1 MNPEIKDLIE
11 VSRYYGQDKAY
22 VIAGG
27 GNTSYKNEKQLW
39 IKASGI
45 NLGNIDENGFCVL
58 DRAKLNDIPNQE
70 FSDDPV
76 KREEEVKNAL
86 MNSRVDP
93 GSGLRPSVET
103 SLHNLFSYN
112 FVVHTHSTLVNGL
125 MCSNQAEQ
133 KTKEIFG
140 KEVLF
145 VPYSDPGYILFKI
158 IAEKIAQY
166 NQKFNRDPQIVLIQ
180 NHGIFVAADTT
191 DEIKGIYAG
200 VETKLKSTFE
210 TFPESE
216 ELSVSAKMAEVLPA
230 VRMLLSE
237 EKLKVAT
244 AFNSSWIANFITGK
258 DTFNKGIASPFNP
271 DQMVYCLSEY
281 LFVESE
287 GTAEEIVSE
296 TQSKIE
302 EFRNRRGIMPKIIFI
317 QNEGVIAVEDSA
329 VSVSYL
335 KDMVNDFCQIT
346 QLTENFGGSHPLTP
360 KQVEFIEN
368 WEVEN
373 YRKKV
378 SLGGKAQGSLENK
391 TVIVTGAAQGFGAGI
406 AEILFKEGA
415 NIVVADLNEEKG
427 KEFAGQLNAKGTKN
441 KAYFLPVNVAEAA
454 SVESLVQQTVLYFGG
469 LDVMISNAGILHA
482 GSLDEMEQKTFELMT
497 TVNYTG
503 YFLCAKYAQKVMK
516 IQHRYKPDFYMDIIQ
531 INSKSGL
538 KGSNKNFAYAG
549 GKFGGIGLTQSFAL
563 ELMPFHIKVNSICP
577 GNYFDG
583 PLWSDPEKGLFVQY
597 LEAGKV
603 PGAKTIADVKAF
615 YEAQVPAGR
624 GCTPLDVAKAIF
636 YVIDQQ
642 YETGQ
647 AVPVTGGQN
656 MLK

>member
-27 GNTSYKNEKQLW
+27 GNTSFKNEKHLW

-45 NLGNIDENGFCVL
+45 NLGNIDKNGFCVL
-58 DRAKLNDIPNQE
+58 DRAKLNDIPNQQ
-70 FSDDPV
+70 FSSDPV
-76 KREEEVKNAL
+76 QREEEVKNSL

-93 GSGLRPSVET
+93 DSGLRPSVET
-103 SLHNLFSYN
+103 SLHNLFSSRY
-112 FVVHTHSTLVNGL
+112 VVHTHSTLVNGL

-133 KTKEIFG
+133 KTREIFG
-140 KEVLF
+140 EEVLF

-158 IAEKIAQY
+158 IAEKIAEY
-166 NQKFNRDPQIVLIQ
+166 NQKFGHDPQIVLIQ

-216 ELSVSAKMAEVLPA
+216 ELSVSEKMAEVLPA
-230 VRMLLSE
+230 VRMLLSD

-244 AFNSSWIANFITGK
+244 AFNSSWISGFIT
-258 DTFNKGIASPFNP
+258 NKQKFDEWLARPYNP

-281 LFVESE
+281 LFIENE
-287 GTAEEIVSE
+287 GTSKEIIAEAQ
-296 TQSKIE
+296 TKIE
-302 EFRNRRGIMPKIIFI
+302 AFRNRRGFMPKIIFI
-317 QNEGVIAVEDSA
+317 QNEGVIAAEDSA
-329 VSVSYL
+329 VSVGYL
-335 KDMVNDFCQIT
+335 KDMVNDFCRIAK
-346 QLTENFGGSHPLTP
+346 LTENFGGPHPLTP
-360 KQVEFIEN
+360 SQVEFIEN

-378 SLGGKAQGSLENK
+378 SLGGKALGRLENK

-406 AEILFKEGA
+406 AEILFSEGA

-427 KEFAGQLNAKGTKN
+427 KEFAGKLNEKGTKN
-441 KAYFLPVNVAEAA
+441 RAYFLPVNVAEAA
-454 SVESLVQQTVLYFGG
+454 SVESMVQQTVLHFGG

-482 GSLDEMEQKTFELMT
+482 GSLDEMDPKTFELIT
-497 TVNYTG
+497 KVNYTG

-516 IQHRYKPDFYMDIIQ
+516 VQHRYKPGYYMDIIQ

-563 ELMPFHIKVNSICP
+563 ELIPFHIKVNSICP
-577 GNYFDG
+577 GNFFDG
-583 PLWSDPEKGLFVQY
+583 PLWGDPERGLFVQY

-603 PGAKTIADVKAF
+603 PGAKTISDVKAF
-615 YEAQVPAGR
+615 YEGQVPAGR
-624 GCTPLDVAKAIF
+624 GCTPEDVTKAIF

-656 MLK
+656 MLR

>member
-1 MNPEIKDLIE
+1 MIPEIKELIE

-27 GNTSYKNEKQLW
+27 GNTSYKNEQHLW
-39 IKASGI
+39 IKASGV
-45 NLGNIDENGFCVL
+45 NLGEIDENGFCVL
-58 DRAKLNDIPNQE
+58 DRSKLNEIPNLQ
-70 FSDDPV
+70 FSEDPV

-86 MNSRVDP
+86 MNSRVNPD
-93 GSGLRPSVET
+93 SGLRPSVET

-125 MCSNQAEQ
+125 MCSNQAEE
-133 KTKEIFG
+133 KTTEIFG
-140 KEVLF
+140 EKVLY

-158 IAEKIAQY
+158 IAENIAEY
-166 NQKFNRDPQIVLIQ
+166 NLEFGRDPQIVLIQ

-200 VETKLKSTFE
+200 IETRLKSTFE
-210 TFPESE
+210 TFPESK
-216 ELSVSAKMAEVLPA
+216 ELSVSEKMTEILPA

-237 EKLKVAT
+237 GKLKVAT
-244 AFNSSWIANFITGK
+244 AFNSSWISDFIT
-258 DTFNKGIASPFNP
+258 NKQKFEEWLARPYNP

-281 LFVESE
+281 LFVENE
-287 GTAEEIVSE
+287 GTSEEIIAE
-296 TQSKIE
+296 AQTKIE
-302 EFRNRRGIMPKIIFI
+302 AFKNRRGFAPKIIFI
-317 QNEGVIAVEDSA
+317 QNEGVIAAEDSA
-329 VSVSYL
+329 VSVGYL
-335 KDMVNDFCQIT
+335 KDMVNDFCRIAR
-346 QLTENFGGSHPLTP
+346 LTENFGGPHPLTP
-360 KQVEFIEN
+360 EQVTFIEN

-378 SLGGKAQGSLENK
+378 SLGGKARGRLENK
-391 TVIVTGAAQGFGAGI
+391 TVIITGAAQGFGAGI
-406 AEILFKEGA
+406 AEILFREGA

-427 KEFAGQLNAKGTKN
+427 EEFAGLLNAKGTKN
-441 KAYFLPVNVAEAA
+441 KAHFIPVNVADAS
-454 SVESLVQQTVLYFGG
+454 SVESMVQQAVLKFGG

-482 GSLDEMEQKTFELMT
+482 GSLDEMDPKTFELMT
-497 TVNYTG
+497 KVNYTG
-503 YFLCAKYAQKVMK
+503 YFLCAKYAQEVMK
-516 IQHRYKPDFYMDIIQ
+516 IQHRYKPGHYMDIIQ

-597 LEAGKV
+597 LNAGKV

-615 YEAQVPAGR
+615 YEGQVPAGR
-624 GCTPLDVAKAIF
+624 GCTPNDVAKAIF